1 MNTKEI
7 LKEYNDY
14 ALPYPSDKTIVD
26 MFEAQVK
33 QTPESIAF
41 VYQDC
46 QFTYRKVNEKSNQ
59 IAHFLRQQKEIKQN
73 DLVGVMLS
81 RSATLVITLLG
92 VLKAGAAYVPL
103 DPEYPTKRLKYIIE
117 DSGLNLIIS
126 EKTQEEQVDRLLTTT
141 IYIDQISGPITQYS
155 DANPPKIS
163 TTHDLIYVIYT
174 SGSTGRPKGIQVI
187 HKSVVNFMTSMV
199 REPGMDKNDKLL
211 AVTTCNFDIS
221 VLELF
226 LPLMTGACVV
236 IASQDQVREPVL
248 LEQLIESASPTIMQA
263 TPSLWTMLIENGWL
277 GNRKLKVLCGGERLP
292 IKLGKKLLDRSGS
305 LWNMYGP
312 TEATIWSTVK
322 SIANESD
329 LSCIGKPIANTTIY
343 ILDDTLKLVPKEVIG
358 EMYIGG
364 DGLAKGYLNR
374 DELTKEKFVTNP
386 FEEGKRL
393 YRTGDLGKWL
403 EDGSIAFIGR
413 NDEQVKIRGHRV
425 ELGEIES
432 VIYGHELVQKVVL
445 IQQQDHTGETN
456 LIAYIVPEINSID
469 DNITEINKEIN
480 QEQVT
485 GWSKVWDEAY
495 KSTHANHDQLFN
507 TSGWNSSYTG
517 LAIPEDEM
525 RDFINE
531 AVDLVRSY
539 NPKNVFEIGCGTGLM
554 LFEIAPH
561 CTQFIGSDIS
571 QSAIDYIKQQIEQ
584 NTDNWEQVEL
594 FQGSAIEFGFLKD
607 KNIDTIILNSVIQYF
622 PGIEYLEKVLERAID
637 LIQAGGIIF
646 VGDVRSFSL
655 YPLFQTSVQ
664 LHQAEGTTTGQE
676 LNQKIR
682 ENIIKESELLIDPGF
697 FILLKKRY
705 PKISHV
711 EILPKTSKYEN
722 ELSKFRYQVI
732 IHIGPTIEVH
742 EEINWVN
749 WQKENQLIPFL
760 ETLLKERGTEI
771 IGLKN
776 IPNHQLVQDRQVY
789 TWLQN
794 KETQVTATEL
804 KATKQL
810 SEDVIK
816 LDDLNNLAAAL
827 SYETKVFLENDI
839 HDGGYDILFRKKASH
854 NDFMDLSR
862 IYFKTIEREFSDN
875 QLICYGSDP
884 LKSKLNRRLVP
895 LLNSHLKEELPDY
908 MMPSGY
914 VFVESFPQTLN
925 GKIDRNALVEIG
937 NRELGIIQEYTAPQ
951 NETAKKLATLWQE
964 ILGRDMIGAKD
975 NFFELGGHSLKATQL
990 TSRIHKEF
998 NTRIDLKS
1006 VFTHPTVEMLSDLI
1020 HRAAKTA

>member
-1 MNTKEI
+1 MNTKVI
-7 LKEYNDY
+7 LQEFNDD

-26 MFEAQVK
+26 LFEAQVE
-33 QTPESIAF
+33 QTPESIAL

-46 QFTYRKVNEKSNQ
+46 QFTYREVNEKSNR
-59 IAHFLRQQKEIKQN
+59 IAHFLRKQKEIKQN
-73 DLVGVMLS
+73 KLVGVMLS
-81 RSATLVITLLG
+81 RSATLVINLLG

-103 DPEYPTKRLKYIIE
+103 DPEYPTKRLKHIID
-117 DSGLNLIIS
+117 DSGLKLIIS
-126 EKTQEEQVDRLLTTT
+126 EKTQKEQVDRLLITT
-141 IYIDQISGPITQYS
+141 IYIDQIIEPIAQYS
-155 DANPPKIS
+155 DTNPKKIN

-174 SGSTGRPKGIQVI
+174 SGSTGHPKGIQVI
-187 HKSVVNFMTSMV
+187 HKSVVNFMTSMA

-226 LPLMTGACVV
+226 LPLMTGASVV

-263 TPSLWTMLIENGWL
+263 TPSLWSMLIENGWL
-277 GNRKLKVLCGGERLP
+277 GNKKLKILCGGERLP
-292 IKLGKKLLDRSGS
+292 IELGKKLLDRSGS

-312 TEATIWSTVK
+312 TETTIWSTVK
-322 SIANESD
+322 AIANESD
-329 LSCIGKPIANTTIY
+329 LSCIGKPIANTSIY
-343 ILDDTLKLVPKEVIG
+343 ILDDTQKLVPQEVIG
-358 EMYIGG
+358 EIYIGG

-393 YRTGDLGKWL
+393 YKTGDLGKWL

-432 VIYGHELVQKVVL
+432 VIYRHELVQKVVL
-445 IQQQDHTGETN
+445 IQQQDQTGETN
-456 LIAYIVPEINSID
+456 LTAYIVPETKFINE
-469 DNITEINKEIN
+469 NITEIHEEIN

-485 GWSKVWDEAY
+485 GWGKVWDEAY
-495 KSTHANHDQLFN
+495 KSTHANHDLLFN

-531 AVDLVRSY
+531 ALDLVRSF

-571 QSAIDYIKQQIEQ
+571 MSAIDYIKRQIEQ
-584 NTDNWEQVEL
+584 DTDKWKQVEL
-594 FQGSAIEFGFLKD
+594 FQGAANEFEFLKD

-622 PGIEYLEKVLERAID
+622 PGIEYLEKVLGRAID
-637 LIQAGGIIF
+637 LIQPGGIIF

-664 LHQAEGTTTGQE
+664 LYQAEDTTTGQE
-676 LNQKIR
+676 LSQKIR
-682 ENIIKESELLIDPGF
+682 ENILKESELLIDPGF

-711 EILPKTSKYEN
+711 EILPKTNKYDN

-732 IHIGPTIEVH
+732 IHIGPSIEIP
-742 EEINWVN
+742 EEINWIN
-749 WQKENQLIPFL
+749 WQKENELLPFL
-760 ETLLKERGTEI
+760 ETLLKERETEI

-776 IPNHQLVQDRQVY
+776 FPNHRLLRDRQVY
-789 TWLQN
+789 TLLQN
-794 KETQVTATEL
+794 EETQVTVAEL
-804 KATKQL
+804 KAIIQL

-816 LDDLNNLAAAL
+816 LDDLMDLAAAL
-827 SYETKVFLENDI
+827 SYETKVFLENNN
-839 HDGGYDILFRKKASH
+839 HDGGYDILFRKKTDH
-854 NDFMDLSR
+854 RDFTDLSS

-875 QLICYGSDP
+875 QFICYSSDP
-884 LKSKLNRRLVP
+884 LKSKLNRRMVP
-895 LLNSHLKEELPDY
+895 LLHSHLKEELPEY

-951 NETAKKLATLWQE
+951 NETAKKLANLWQE
-964 ILGRDMIGAKD
+964 ILGRDIVGAKD

-1006 VFTHPTVEMLSDLI
+1006 VFTHPTVELLSDLI
-1020 HRAAKTA
+1020 HRTAKTA